1 MNEETK
7 KIKLKMFIACYRKQV
22 NDSLKEKYLENN
34 LKVIRYVPYEQ
45 KLTFAQRIVDF
56 SCYRNEGTEEEP
68 RIVFHVDTPM
78 REFLFQRGLIE
89 LYTNLEIDN
98 DAFLEHYN
106 ALKESGVMDYIL
118 TIIPESEI
126 IDFHNIVDM
135 VFSDEMTN
143 NYEIHGY
150 IKNQVSRII
159 DVGSMLLE
167 PVLEKVSQ
175 KIDALDK
182 KDAERLMKRL
192 EKAIAKSKEFVS
204 GGNE

>member
-7 KIKLKMFIACYRKQV
+7 KIKLKMFIACYSKQV
-22 NDSLKEKYLENN
+22 NDSLKVKYLENN
-34 LKVIRYVPYEQ
+34 LKVVGYVPYEQ

-78 REFLFQRGLIE
+78 REFLFQRSLIE

-106 ALKESGVMDYIL
+106 ALKKLGVMDYIL
-118 TIIPESEI
+118 TTIPESEI
-126 IDFHNIVDM
+126 IAFHDIVDM

-159 DVGSMLLE
+159 DVGSILLE

-175 KIDALDK
+175 KIDGLDK

>member
-22 NDSLKEKYLENN
+22 NDSLKVKYLENN
-34 LKVIRYVPYEQ
+34 LKVVGYVPYEK

-106 ALKESGVMDYIL
+106 ALNELGIMDYIL
-118 TIIPESEI
+118 ATIPEEEI
-126 IDFHNIVDM
+126 ATLRDLVDM
-135 VFSDEMTN
+135 VYSDEMTN

-159 DVGSMLLE
+159 DVGSVLLE
-167 PVLEKVSQ
+167 LVLEKVSQ

>member
-1 MNEETK
+1 M
-7 KIKLKMFIACYRKQV
+7 
-22 NDSLKEKYLENN
+22 
-34 LKVIRYVPYEQ
+34 IRYVPYEQ

>member
-34 LKVIRYVPYEQ
+34 LKVVRYVPYEQ

-56 SCYRNEGTEEEP
+56 SCYRNEGTDEEP

-78 REFLFQRGLIE
+78 REFLFQRSLIE

-106 ALKESGVMDYIL
+106 ALEELGVMDYIFAH
-118 TIIPESEI
+118 IPEEEI
-126 IDFHNIVDM
+126 VAMHNLVDM

-150 IKNQVSRII
+150 IKNQISRII

-192 EKAIAKSKEFVS
+192 EKAIAKSKEFV
-204 GGNE
+204 GGGSE